1 MSAGRSSRK
10 LLVDE
15 DEDLTIKAEQDMATT
30 KDEFAFEANFGDI
43 SPAAI
48 AMCTGSSSKMR
59 RSKSE
64 KFIAEDGTNQ
74 PLTSSKIRRNLSEK
88 YDQEQKELQQ
98 RCGELK
104 VKPSSITA
112 KEFANWEDLQQNGG
126 MNKINPAGAK
136 TSPKAPPNRR
146 DGLAKSISKKS
157 MRGGLTG
164 LGLMRQKSYRGL
176 GE

>member
-1 MSAGRSSRK
+1 MSASRSTRK
-10 LLVDE
+10 LM
-15 DEDLTIKAEQDMATT
+15 AEVEKEGEEMLKNGLENSSA
-30 KDEFAFEANFGDI
+30 KDEFAFEANFDDI

-48 AMCTGSSSKMR
+48 AMGTGTSSKLR

-64 KFIAEDGTNQ
+64 RCVLEDGTCQ

-88 YDQEQKELQQ
+88 YDQEQKELQN

-112 KEFANWEDLQQNGG
+112 KDFANWEDLQQNGG
-126 MNKINPAGAK
+126 MNKL
-136 TSPKAPPNRR
+136 SPRGPPSKR
-146 DGLAKSISKKS
+146 DGLVKS
-157 MRGGLTG
+157 MSKRSVRGGLTG

-176 GE
+176 DE